1 MVETKLDY
9 IEDQI
14 DLLWKHNRKRADE
27 IDAIRG
33 LINSAI
39 YALAV
44 AALGM
49 VYAYLIKPKFGL

>member
-1 MVETKLDY
+1 METKLDY
-9 IEDQI
+9 IEEQI

-33 LINSAI
+33 LINSAVYSI
-39 YALAV
+39 AI

-49 VYAYLIKPKFGL
+49 IFAYVIKPRLGL